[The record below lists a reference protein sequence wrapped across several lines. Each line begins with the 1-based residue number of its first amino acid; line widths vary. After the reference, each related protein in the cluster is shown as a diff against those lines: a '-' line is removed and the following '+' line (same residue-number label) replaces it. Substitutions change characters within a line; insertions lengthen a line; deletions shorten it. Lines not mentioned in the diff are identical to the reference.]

1 MVISGNSQQLNS
13 FQHLKIE
20 RLNRVKELFDKA
32 IIINQKERDSFLEM
46 ECGNDIALKNEVLS
60 LIASLNNTKDF
71 LEEPLTISEKDKNNF
86 VDPYIGKQI
95 GSYIIDGEAGV
106 GGMGV
111 VYSGKRNDKEFEQQ
125 VAIKI
130 LKHGI
135 TSEYLL
141 KRFQIERQTLANL
154 QHPNIARLLDGG
166 RTVDGL
172 PYLIM
177 EFIDGIPITQY
188 CNENNLSIEQ
198 KLKIFRDVCSA
209 VQYAHQNLVIH
220 RDLKPGNILI
230 TTDGNVKLLDFG
242 IAKLIDEELVD
253 YSDGLTKTGIW
264 HLTPEYASPEQIKG
278 EKITTASDV
287 YSLGVLLYQI
297 LTGFQPYKITNNSP
311 ASISKIITE
320 EIIIKPSD
328 KLKQT
333 VITNDVNKI
342 LLEKNYKHLKGDL
355 DNIVLKAMNKDPHR
369 RYVSVEQMSEDIR
382 RHLTGLPVIAQKD
395 TAGYRLN
402 KFIKRH
408 KVGFITSVGVIC
420 ILITSLVAIM
430 WQANIATKER
440 DNAKLE
446 TKKVESVNNFL
457 QEMLSSADPTEVG
470 RDVKVYDILHK
481 SALSIEK
488 NFSSQPEIEAA
499 IQKTIGVTFTNLGEY
514 DEAKPHLERAVH
526 LNEIVYGKENFHTGE
541 SYHALALYYHW
552 IGDLKAA
559 DSLYRK
565 GLKIFRTDYN
575 TPKRSLAGA
584 INDFAILKYDFADY
598 HEAKKLHQESLDLYL
613 KYVGEND
620 EDVSSVY
627 NNLAIILQEEKDLD
641 KAEEYFNKALKINIE
656 LLGENRPEIS
666 TNYNNLAFICID
678 KNQFDKAEEY
688 FMKSLDLKIKYYG
701 QEHSIVGF
709 AYSNLSAM
717 QERMGKIDKAENNA
731 ILSIKNLEKSVN
743 QNHIWLG
750 LAYFRF
756 TKVLIDKGEY
766 KTALNYIQKTLNIQY
781 KNYDED
787 HPNLISSISELG
799 VIQFHLNNLTE
810 AEKNLV
816 KGYDGVKKIKGEKNF
831 NAIRLLKYLVKLYKK
846 TNNHQKLTFYQSL
859 LENAQS

>member
-1 MVISGNSQQLNS
+1 M
-13 FQHLKIE
+13 KIE

-32 IIINQKERDSFLEM
+32 IMINQKERESFLEM
-46 ECGNDIALKNEVLS
+46 ECGSDIELKNEVIS

-71 LEEPLTISEKDKNNF
+71 LEEPLTISEQDKNNF

-111 VYSGKRNDKEFEQQ
+111 VYSGRRNDKEFAQK

-188 CNENNLSIEQ
+188 CNENNLAIEQ
-198 KLKIFRDVCSA
+198 TLKIFRDVCGA

-253 YSDGLTKTGIW
+253 YSDGLTKTGVW

-333 VITNDVNKI
+333 LITNDVNKI
-342 LLEKNYKHLKGDL
+342 LLDKNYKHLKGDL
-355 DNIVLKAMNKDPHR
+355 DNIVLKAMNKDPLR

-402 KFIKRH
+402 KFIRRH

-420 ILITSLVAIM
+420 FLITSLVAII
-430 WQANIATKER
+430 WQANIAAKER
-440 DNAKLE
+440 DNVKLE
-446 TKKVESVNNFL
+446 AKKVETVNSFL
-457 QEMLSSADPTEVG
+457 QNMLSSADPTEVG
-470 RDVKVYDILHK
+470 RDVKVYDMLHK
-481 SALSIEK
+481 SALNLEK
-488 NFSSQPEIEAA
+488 SFSGQPEIEAA

-514 DEAKPHLERAVH
+514 DEAKPHLERSVH
-526 LNEIVYGKENFHTGE
+526 LNEKVYGKDNFHTGE

-559 DSLYRK
+559 DSLYSK
-565 GLKIFRTDYN
+565 GLKIFRADFN
-575 TPKRSLAGA
+575 TPKRSLASA
-584 INDFAILKYDFADY
+584 INDYAILKYDFADY
-598 HEAKKLHQESLDLYL
+598 QEAKKLHQESLDLYL
-613 KYVGEND
+613 KYFGEND
-620 EDVSSVY
+620 KDVSSVY

-656 LLGENRPEIS
+656 LLGESRPEVS
-666 TNYNNLAFICID
+666 TNYNNLAFIYID

-688 FMKSLDLKIKYYG
+688 FKKSLDLKIKYFG
-701 QEHSIVGF
+701 REHSVVGF

-717 QERMGKIDKAENNA
+717 QERMGKINEAENNA
-731 ILSIKNLEKSVN
+731 ILSINNLEKSVN

-766 KTALNYIQKTLNIQY
+766 KTALNYIQKTLKIQY
-781 KNYDED
+781 ENYDED

-831 NAIRLLKYLVKLYKK
+831 NTIRLLKYLVKLYKK
-846 TNNHQKLTFYQSL
+846 TNKHQKLTFYQSL